1 MEQQSRLTNRRRL
14 DGQCRPDHGAGTI
27 AGMRDADTPPQE
39 PADRR
44 YADTAPTPQE
54 HAARIRAAAAEV
66 RERVQDW
73 RHAPGWQ
80 ETPTNAL
87 RYAVTAD
94 AVAAL
99 SALPKPET
107 LEDLAATVDAV
118 RPVLA
123 EWRPSRPGPEQQIF
137 AAVERLRQACG

>member
-1 MEQQSRLTNRRRL
+1 
-14 DGQCRPDHGAGTI
+14 
-27 AGMRDADTPPQE
+27 MRDADTPPQE
-39 PADRR
+39 PADPR
-44 YADTAPTPQE
+44 YADTALTLQE

-66 RERVQDW
+66 HERVQEW
-73 RHAPGWQ
+73 RDAPSWQ
-80 ETPTNAL
+80 ETPTNAH

-99 SALPKPET
+99 SGLPEPET
-107 LEDLAATVDAV
+107 SEDLAAIVNAV

-137 AAVERLRQACG
+137 AAVERLHKACG

>member
-1 MEQQSRLTNRRRL
+1 
-14 DGQCRPDHGAGTI
+14 
-27 AGMRDADTPPQE
+27 MRDADTPPQE

-44 YADTAPTPQE
+44 YADTTLTPQE

-66 RERVQDW
+66 YERVQEW
-73 RHAPGWQ
+73 RHAPDWQ
-80 ETPTNAL
+80 ETPTNAH

-94 AVAAL
+94 AVTAL
-99 SALPKPET
+99 SVLPEPAT
-107 LEDLAATVDAV
+107 LESLAAIVGAV

>member
-1 MEQQSRLTNRRRL
+1 
-14 DGQCRPDHGAGTI
+14 
-27 AGMRDADTPPQE
+27 MRDADTPPQE

-44 YADTAPTPQE
+44 YADTALTLQE
-54 HAARIRAAAAEV
+54 QAARIRAAVAEV
-66 RERVQDW
+66 YERVQEW
-73 RHAPGWQ
+73 RRAPGWR
-80 ETPTNAL
+80 ETPTNAH

-99 SALPKPET
+99 SALSEPEAP
-107 LEDLAATVDAV
+107 EDLAAIVDAV